1 MASDG
6 GKLRLESITSSISS
20 SKQKVRSDALSELKI
35 FFENSRR
42 ATKLSAINDKLF
54 QKIFEAL
61 FKAIILEK
69 QSYLKSKK
77 STRQLEIC
85 AETMRIVVRAA
96 TPFIKSKTV
105 DTLVKNHIQV
115 LAISEEAF
123 FQPLCKD
130 ILKCLIIIFQHT
142 PHTEHL
148 KLVTWLETIDLCLQ
162 GINQYINA
170 NRAES
175 SVQKLSHQNRVKT
188 INNLCA
194 ISNEG
199 PNCDLTRQNVEDLF
213 QIIITLINTPN
224 APISERY
231 APIADCAIQFLLLQG
246 SSISQVNQLVF
257 FALNRI
263 LHFTRTNHISFT
275 KIAAQKL
282 VPIIGQFLSRK
293 TAVKD
298 EMLNSVR
305 DEMVILIFLVYSHIE
320 CTIKEEICNGF
331 SSQLGELLEIIRI
344 DYSKRSERDQLQLH
358 DLEMIDQSSIYTGSF
373 GLYNFQLRE
382 HDIQAER
389 NWSILLAIAILERIN
404 SLSLKKEPE
413 KHSEKQQNPRKR
425 QRVFP
430 ILHCPINSIAIN
442 NEKEQTAGLQI
453 LIFVL
458 EITQLPCYELEV
470 LLAEL
475 HLCSG
480 SERDNVQAWALL
492 AIASC
497 TLQSSA
503 KEICTKK
510 WMQLWRIGIRF
521 LTYTYTCRSAS
532 VALHSLLTQ
541 KLVLYQDVADDVD
554 SIIRTVEHNGPVTLC
569 DSSISLMVHLLKIRE
584 TEVPGAGVAT
594 SECILRWFFA
604 RWKPAEKYFAAHY
617 AIHVQPKH
625 VSLLIR
631 ACLGLNHIPHAPI
644 ARQMGPIAQAWHS
657 HLEEKLILDYL
668 LLVEEKW
675 PETRTTTKKLCS
687 GCPEFSDLDNSNS
700 ISTTAKFQILQK
712 LLLDLLNSLS
722 VSTLQ
727 GWRSYLVDHRPPISV
742 EIYRST
748 LYGCIAMLSIIS
760 LCRINNLEKSGSSAS
775 SILNFA
781 RELVSST
788 DNPERLDSEESTKLT
803 EILIQEIQPYLPP
816 CQLLS
821 ISSMKDNVNEL
832 FQFLI
837 AVAEIFMKIPA
848 VECETGSNDI
858 KMIDLD
864 EEPAPLR
871 DVQPKKDNQN
881 LKAMPRS
888 CLALH
893 ASPGYIKMYTIGKL
907 SLLTTMNTVSHCTR
921 VIPRKFFDNIISL
934 TDEEFL
940 YSQRLLLDIL
950 DSDFDINIT
959 DANRLVERIGLILS
973 SDNLDRCEVSLTLC
987 ANMLSAMEPIWCRS
1001 QGSDLSKSASQI
1013 YEWITTTVI
1022 DKELASSEGQKRIS
1036 KLLMSV
1042 LCSKPPD
1049 SELSDEHFSTRSPLF
1064 SILQT
1069 SEIRVKFFIAD
1080 QIPEILGNFVLKD
1093 HDSVFADILDR
1104 LPSDVDSIEGISL
1117 RMAVLT
1123 KIGSAWPTL
1132 LRRCIY
1138 HIFEIPSQI
1147 PSSTK
1152 YATRCLNEISLKLE
1166 LKSSKELFKLFSSQI
1181 LYTWLEHESIND
1193 IPFQIFGF
1201 GSLQELV
1208 KLASEEATALMIMR
1222 GQDNS
1227 VQLLANILESDKIC
1241 LLQDSFTQAM
1251 AYSVAFD
1258 LSASNACP
1266 GNPLGAE
1273 SIMKTSLGEKEYF
1286 SRIDYHFTEILAVM
1300 FYCID
1305 QESTFEK
1312 YFKIGDLAY
1321 ATSIMKRIKK
1331 FSTSNIVLPPNNQP
1345 VFKVKYLA
1353 AEIKFLC
1360 SRTKYKVENL
1370 FTPTIVTY
1378 ISRFLLDRIH
1388 PALGSLNV
1396 CSILRKIRVLISIAG
1411 SVVTTGYPL
1420 EMLLQSLGPFVQ
1432 DPKCA
1437 DDVIGMI
1444 QYLLDVG
1451 SSYLLG
1457 VPSFVA
1463 GFSILMFGSLR
1474 QRRPSKRTESQ
1485 GFLSQNSTC
1494 NSKKLH
1500 SWMTGYFQ
1508 TYDSPF
1514 LSDSNTKNTFQSLI
1528 NAAINIQLSGSKK
1541 METAESNLLFGL
1553 LSDENSSNGLL
1564 SRPSRDNAL
1573 AMISSDFHG
1582 SVSSEVD
1589 VINLDEGS
1597 IIYSPAIWK
1606 SCQNSTNRNYQSWV
1620 AKVLG
1625 RAFASSGYIHKDL
1638 LRESKLAQI
1647 KYFTV
1652 LSGREGS
1659 SVEATLSFLNELILG
1674 NDLQAVSVAEKA
1686 LRYVVAAAD
1695 ERLLMTCK
1703 KIISQSLLTA
1713 ITWFPYQPPPSET
1726 RDHPK
1731 FSLDISEF
1739 LTLESIFKQDWLSN
1753 LSIALTK
1760 LFPKEPVLAAME
1772 LVLSRIPWSAEQ
1784 AFPFILH
1791 LVLTS
1796 YYSNTKLIRAD
1807 LSSAINK
1814 WFQSDTTEQE
1824 NLRILINAILYLRT
1838 QGLAGDFSFIDRT
1851 RWLEI
1856 DLYKS
1861 AIAACSCGM
1870 FKTALLFVEEF
1881 YSQLSKSTPPSIGT
1895 RKILDPARDSA
1906 KLLLQI
1912 YENIDDPDLYYGVK
1926 QSANLDTILARLEH
1940 EKDGLKSLAFKGAL
1954 FDKNIRK
1961 NNKAS
1966 SNDLQSLIEVFDVLN
1981 LSGVSNSLLQAFQSS
1996 GLPQSSIESLFKT
2009 SRKLGKWDIPVPS
2022 SYSSNNVSI
2031 YKVYQTFNNSPD
2043 LYSVKQAIDEGLG
2056 FTISKLITK
2065 KPSTV
2070 ELHETL
2076 QTMAALAEMGEVF
2089 ESHGSEKFEK
2099 LLTRFQKRCSW
2110 MRVGRLDDV
2119 SPILSCRGTTLGI
2132 LSEKSE
2138 LQKMMKL
2145 SLANCRLMEV
2155 KTALLSSNIYRSH
2168 GALQEVLTLTTS
2180 MIDLIQPCQLVGINP
2195 EVAIHLEAAKTLWS
2209 QGELSSSI
2217 GMLQT
2222 LDQTGILD
2230 KQTIHIGR
2238 SDLLARIGH
2247 QISIARLENP
2257 GTIIIKYL
2265 GPALKELRG
2274 QFKGREAGKVF
2285 HKFATFCDEQLQ
2297 NPDSIEDL
2305 ER

>member
-1 MASDG
+1 MVGAVP
-6 GKLRLESITSSISS
+6 KLGS
-20 SKQKVRSDALSELKI
+20 ALI
-35 FFENSRR
+35 NRR
-42 ATKLSAINDKLF
+42 AEDFLRKSTSAINDKLF

-61 FKAIILEK
+61 FKAITLEK
-69 QSYLKSKK
+69 HSYLKSKK
-77 STRQLEIC
+77 STRQLEIY
-85 AETMRIVVRAA
+85 AETIKLVVQAA
-96 TPFIKSKTV
+96 IPFIKSKTV

-115 LAISEEAF
+115 LAISEELI

-130 ILKCLIIIFQHT
+130 VLKCLIIIFRHT
-142 PHTEHL
+142 PHIEHL
-148 KLVTWLETIDLCLQ
+148 KIVTWLETVDFCVQ
-162 GINQYINA
+162 GINQYNKA

-175 SVQKLSHQNRVKT
+175 SVQKTSDQSRIKT
-188 INNLCA
+188 RNNLSA

-199 PNCDLTRQNVEDLF
+199 SNSDLTRQNVEDLF
-213 QIIITLINTPN
+213 QIIISLITTPN

-257 FALNRI
+257 FTLNRI

-282 VPIIGQFLSRK
+282 VPIIGQFLIRK
-293 TAVKD
+293 TAAKD

-320 CTIKEEICNGF
+320 CTIKEEKCDEF
-331 SSQLGELLEIIRI
+331 SSQIGELLEIIKI
-344 DYSKRSERDQLQLH
+344 DYSKRSERDQLQLN
-358 DLEMIDQSSIYTGSF
+358 DLEMIDHSSIYTGSF

-404 SLSLKKEPE
+404 SLSLKIEPE
-413 KHSEKQQNPRKR
+413 KHSEKQHHPRKR
-425 QRVFP
+425 QRICS
-430 ILHCPINSIAIN
+430 ILHYPINSIALN
-442 NEKEQTAGLQI
+442 NEKEQTAGLQT

-458 EITQLPCYELEV
+458 EITQLSCYELEV

-475 HLCSG
+475 QLCSG

-497 TLQSSA
+497 TLQNSA

-510 WMQLWRIGIRF
+510 WMQLWRVGMRY

-532 VALHSLLTQ
+532 VALHSLLAQ

-584 TEVPGAGVAT
+584 TEVPGADVAT
-594 SECILRWFFA
+594 SEYILRWFFA
-604 RWKPAEKYFAAHY
+604 RWKPAERYFAAHY

-631 ACLGLNHIPHAPI
+631 ACLGLNHVSHAPI
-644 ARQMGPIAQAWHS
+644 ARPMGPIAQAWHS

-675 PETRTTTKKLCS
+675 PDARTTSNKMCS
-687 GCPEFSDLDNSNS
+687 SCPEFTDLDNSNS

-722 VSTLQ
+722 ISTLQ
-727 GWRSYLVDHRPPISV
+727 GWDSYFVDHRPPISV
-742 EIYRST
+742 EIYRSA
-748 LYGCIAMLSIIS
+748 LYGCIAMLSTLS
-760 LCRINNLEKSGSSAS
+760 LCRINNLEKSGSLAS
-775 SILNFA
+775 SILKFA

-788 DNPERLDSEESTKLT
+788 GHPNRLASEESKKLA

-816 CQLLS
+816 CQFVG
-821 ISSMKDNVNEL
+821 ISCMKDYVTEL
-832 FQFLI
+832 FQFFI
-837 AVAEIFMKIPA
+837 AVAENFMKTPA
-848 VECETGSNDI
+848 LGCETGSNDI

-864 EEPAPLR
+864 EEPVPLL
-871 DVQPKKDNQN
+871 DIQPTKDNQN

-893 ASPGYIKMYTIGKL
+893 ASPGYIKMHTIGKL
-907 SLLTTMNTVSHCTR
+907 CLLTSMNAASHCTR
-921 VIPRKFFDNIISL
+921 ALPGKFFDDIISL

-940 YSQRLLLDIL
+940 FSQKLLIDIL
-950 DSDFDINIT
+950 DSDFDINIV

-973 SDNLDRCEVSLTLC
+973 SDNLDRCEVTLTLC
-987 ANMLSAMEPIWCRS
+987 ANMLSAMGPIWCRS
-1001 QGSDLSKSASQI
+1001 RGSDLSKSATQI

-1022 DKELASSEGQKRIS
+1022 DKELASSEVQKRIS

-1042 LCSKPPD
+1042 LYSKPPD
-1049 SELSDEHFSTRSPLF
+1049 CELSDEPFSTLSPLF
-1064 SILQT
+1064 SILQR

-1080 QIPEILGNFVLKD
+1080 QIPKILGNFVLKD

-1104 LPSDVDSIEGISL
+1104 LPSDADFIEGISL
-1117 RMAVLT
+1117 RMSVLT
-1123 KIGSAWPTL
+1123 KIGSEWPTL

-1147 PSSTK
+1147 SNSSE
-1152 YATRCLNEISLKLE
+1152 YATRCLNAISLKLE
-1166 LKSSKELFKLFSSQI
+1166 LNSSKELFKLFSSQI

-1227 VQLLANILESDKIC
+1227 IQLLVNILQLDKIY

-1266 GNPLGAE
+1266 ENPLGSE
-1273 SIMKTSLGEKEYF
+1273 SIMKASLGEKEYLH
-1286 SRIDYHFTEILAVM
+1286 RIDYHFPEILAVM
-1300 FYCID
+1300 FDCLD

-1312 YFKIGDLAY
+1312 YFQEGDLAY
-1321 ATSIMKRIKK
+1321 AANIMKRIKK

-1345 VFKVKYLA
+1345 VFKVKHLA

-1360 SRTKYKVENL
+1360 SRTKYKIETL

-1378 ISRFLLDRIH
+1378 VSRFLFDRIH

-1411 SVVTTGYPL
+1411 SAVTTGYPL
-1420 EMLLQSLGPFVQ
+1420 QMLLQSLGLFVQ
-1432 DPKCA
+1432 DPECA

-1463 GFSILMFGSLR
+1463 GFSISMFGSLR
-1474 QRRPSKRTESQ
+1474 QRRSSQRDESQ
-1485 GFLSQNSTC
+1485 DFQSQNSTC
-1494 NSKKLH
+1494 NSEKFY

-1508 TYDSPF
+1508 TYNSPL
-1514 LSDSNTKNTFQSLI
+1514 LSESNTKDTFQSLI
-1528 NAAINIQLSGSKK
+1528 NAAINIQLAGSEN
-1541 METAESNLLFGL
+1541 MGIAESNLLFGL
-1553 LSDENSSNGLL
+1553 LSDENSSKGLL

-1582 SVSSEVD
+1582 SVSSKAD
-1589 VINLDEGS
+1589 IINYDEGS

-1606 SCQNSTNRNYQSWV
+1606 SCQNSTNKNYLAWV

-1625 RAFASSGYIHKDL
+1625 RAFASSGCIHKDM

-1647 KYFTV
+1647 KYFTA

-1659 SVEATLSFLNELILG
+1659 SVEAILSFLNELTLG
-1674 NDLQAVSVAEKA
+1674 NNLQAISVAEKA

-1695 ERLLMTCK
+1695 ERLLITCK
-1703 KIISQSLLTA
+1703 NIISDSLLTA

-1726 RDHPK
+1726 RDYSK
-1731 FSLDISEF
+1731 LLLDISEF

-1753 LSIALTK
+1753 FSIALSK

-1796 YYSNTKLIRAD
+1796 YSSNTKFIRAD

-1838 QGLAGDFSFIDRT
+1838 QGLAGDFPSVDRT

-1861 AIAACSCGM
+1861 ATAACSCGM
-1870 FKTALLFVEEF
+1870 FKTALLFIEEF
-1881 YSQLSKSTPPSIGT
+1881 YSKLSKSAPPTIGI
-1895 RKILDPARDSA
+1895 RKELDPARDSA

-1954 FDKNIRK
+1954 FDNKIRK
-1961 NNKAS
+1961 NNTAS
-1966 SNDLQSLIEVFDVLN
+1966 SNDLQSLIEVFDILN

-1996 GLPQSSIESLFKT
+1996 GLPQSSIESLFRT

-2022 SYSSNNVSI
+2022 SYSSNSVSI
-2031 YKVYQTFNNSPD
+2031 YKVYQTINISPD
-2043 LYSVKQAIDEGLG
+2043 LYSVKRAIDEGLG
-2056 FTISKLITK
+2056 FTISKLIKK

-2076 QTMAALAEMGEVF
+2076 QTMAALTEMDEVF
-2089 ESHGSEKFEK
+2089 ESHGSENFEK
-2099 LLTRFQKRCSW
+2099 LLARFQKRCSW
-2110 MRVGRLDDV
+2110 MRVG

-2132 LSEKSE
+2132 LSEKFE

-2145 SLANCRLMEV
+2145 GLANCRLMEV

-2168 GALQEVLTLTTS
+2168 GALQEVLSLATS

-2222 LDQTGILD
+2222 LDQTTILD

-2257 GTIIIKYL
+2257 
-2265 GPALKELRG
+2265 
-2274 QFKGREAGKVF
+2274 
-2285 HKFATFCDEQLQ
+2285 
-2297 NPDSIEDL
+2297 
-2305 ER
+2305 